1 MIKLK
6 LKEATQTYVIY
17 LYFPDGKDKCGE
29 IRMNIGDE
37 EAIVLTRVDLGNE
50 ITSGRYAFSA
60 AKAVKERVEKRNYP
74 VEFTHAWY

>member
-1 MIKLK
+1 MNKLK

-17 LYFPDGKDKCGE
+17 LYYPDGNDEYGE

-37 EAIVLTRVDLGNE
+37 EAFVITRADLGND

-60 AKAVKERVEKRNYP
+60 AKAVKECVIERNYP
-74 VEFTHAWY
+74 VEFTQAWY

>member
-6 LKEATQTYVIY
+6 LKEATQAYVIY
-17 LYFPDGKDKCGE
+17 LYFPDGNDKCGE
-29 IRMNIGDE
+29 VRMDIGDD
-37 EAIVLTRVDLGNE
+37 EAVVIVRADLGND

-74 VEFTHAWY
+74 VEFIHAWY